1 MTKDEE
7 MRVQKFISDA
17 GIMSR
22 RAAEKAILA
31 GEITVNGQPATIGMK
46 VDPENDTVKYRGKKV
61 ELADNSVYLILNKPV
76 GYLTSMSDDR
86 GRKCVSELVRDVGT
100 RVYPAG
106 RLDLESEGLLIF
118 SNDGDLVNRLTHP
131 KHTIAKYYH
140 VTVNAILTEEQ
151 RKRLSSAM
159 VIDGYTIRPVRH
171 RVIKSENGNM
181 TLEMQLFEGRNR
193 QIRKMCE
200 KVGVEVI
207 KLRRVAIGDI
217 RLGGLES
224 GKWRMLSR
232 DQVKYLKSKLKMK

>member
-1 MTKDEE
+1 MNDTE
-7 MRVQKFISDA
+7 MRIQKFVSDA

-31 GEITVNGQPATIGMK
+31 GEITVNGKPAEIGMK
-46 VDPENDTVKYRGKKV
+46 INVGQDVVKYRGKTV
-61 ELADNSVYLILNKPV
+61 SASEENVYLILNKPV

-86 GRKCVSELVRDVGT
+86 GRKCVSELVANVGT

-118 SNDGDLVNRLTHP
+118 SNDGELVNRLTHP
-131 KHTIAKYYH
+131 KHSMAKYYH
-140 VTVNAILTEEQ
+140 VTVNAVLTEEQ
-151 RKRLSSAM
+151 RKRLSSPM

-171 RVIKSENGNM
+171 RVIKSENGQM

-200 KVGVEVI
+200 KIGVEVL
-207 KLRRVAIGDI
+207 KLKRVAIGDI
-217 RLGGLES
+217 RLAGLES
-224 GKWRMLSR
+224 GKWRLLNR
-232 DQVKYLKSKLKMK
+232 DQVKYLKHKLKMQ